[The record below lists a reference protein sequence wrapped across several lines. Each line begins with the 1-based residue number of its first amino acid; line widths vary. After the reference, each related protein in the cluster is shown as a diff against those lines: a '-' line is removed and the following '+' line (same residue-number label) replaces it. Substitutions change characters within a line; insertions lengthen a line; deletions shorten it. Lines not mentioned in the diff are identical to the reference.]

1 MADESNEVSGSMT
14 GAGAEGSVA
23 APVMSNLDRKITD
36 DFSQYT
42 VRKDLVS
49 EVKGNALVPSYV
61 LEYLLSK
68 YATTTDQESINA
80 GVKRVRDIL
89 ADNYVHR
96 EEANL
101 IQSKIREKGRY
112 QVIDKVQVALNEKL
126 DRYEATFEN
135 LGISRVVVDSITVDK
150 NPKLLVT
157 GIWCMCTLVYAY
169 SGDRDEVPWR
179 LHRLMP
185 VQMSHDDRE
194 NYLAMRAK
202 FTAGE
207 WIDLLMQS
215 VGFNPDL
222 FGERAKL
229 LHLVRMIPFVERNYN
244 LIELGPKGTGK
255 SHIYSEFSPHGML
268 ISGGEVTAAKL
279 FVNNANKQI
288 GLVGYWDTVAFD
300 EFAGKAKK
308 ADKAL
313 VDIMKNYM
321 ANKSFSRGTNVMQAE
336 ASMVFVG
343 NTSHNVP
350 YMLKNSDLFEEL
362 PVQYH
367 DPAFLDRIHYY
378 LPGWEFEQI
387 RTEMF
392 TSGYGFVVDYLA
404 EILHNLRN
412 VDYGSA
418 FEKYFKLSPS
428 LSTRDKD
435 GVRKTFSGLMK
446 LIYPSGQATPEQM
459 EPLLRCAIEGR
470 KRVKGQ
476 LCRID
481 STMAAVDFSYTRA
494 GSVEPI
500 AVHVLE
506 EDDYPELYWRGGHGE
521 VYERDGESSGV
532 GVSAARVNDVD
543 GLGAEK
549 ADSVTDTVPA
559 GDSNGSVD
567 GKPAAPV
574 GVTRKADSANEA
586 EAVPSVPAA
595 AAHES
600 ASLSAPARV
609 TSLSPI
615 ESAVATAKEGHVEF
629 AESQRGATYNKLF
642 GSYVAGAKHITLKD
656 PYIRLPYQIRNLAEF
671 LETVFTYT
679 DRSDEVHVHLITGCD
694 EEYADRQ
701 IDNLNQVQATFG
713 TLGITLAYEFS
724 DTGHDRSIVTDT
736 GWRVTL
742 GRGLDI
748 YQRYSDNDWLNPLT
762 RQQKLRRVKEFSVVY
777 QRK

>member
-1 MADESNEVSGSMT
+1 MADEEHMEQTLGQALGEPRET
-14 GAGAEGSVA
+14 AESA
-23 APVMSNLDRKITD
+23 IPVMNDLDRKVTAE
-36 DFSQYT
+36 FSGYT

-49 EVKGNALVPSYV
+49 KVKGNALVPSYV
-61 LEYLLSK
+61 LEYLLGK
-68 YATTTDQESINA
+68 YATTTDEDSVQA
-80 GVKRVRDIL
+80 GVDRVRAIL

-112 QVIDKVQVALNEKL
+112 NVIDKVQVALNEKL
-126 DRYEATFEN
+126 DQYEVTFEN
-135 LGISRVVVDSITVDK
+135 LGISRVVVDSQIAK
-150 NPKLLVT
+150 NNEKLMVT

-169 SGDRDEVPWR
+169 SGDPKDVPWR
-179 LHRLMP
+179 LQRLMP

-194 NYLAMRAK
+194 NYLAMRGK
-202 FTAGE
+202 FTSDE

-222 FGERAKL
+222 FGRRAKL

-279 FVNNANKQI
+279 FVNNSSRQI

-300 EFAGKAKK
+300 EFAGKTKK
-308 ADKAL
+308 ADRAL

-321 ANKSFSRGTNVMQAE
+321 ANKSFSRGRNTMQAE

-362 PVQYH
+362 PAQYH

-387 RTEMF
+387 RSEMF
-392 TSGYGFVVDYLA
+392 TRGYGFVVDYLA
-404 EILHNLRN
+404 EILHNLRD

-418 FEKYFKLSPS
+418 FERYFTLSPT

-446 LIYPSGQATPEQM
+446 LIYPSGEATMDEM

-470 KRVKGQ
+470 KRVKDQ

-481 STMAAVDFSYTRA
+481 STMAEVDFSYTRVGA
-494 GSVEPI
+494 AEPI
-500 AVHVLE
+500 AVQTLE
-506 EDDYPELYWRGGHGE
+506 EVEYPELYWRDGHHRPDDAE
-521 VYERDGESSGV
+521 ESS
-532 GVSAARVNDVD
+532 SAV
-543 GLGAEK
+543 E
-549 ADSVTDTVPA
+549 TA
-559 GDSNGSVD
+559 GRIG
-567 GKPAAPV
+567 
-574 GVTRKADSANEA
+574 
-586 EAVPSVPAA
+586 
-595 AAHES
+595 
-600 ASLSAPARV
+600 
-609 TSLSPI
+609 
-615 ESAVATAKEGHVEF
+615 ESAVAGPAGQTERSSQTEPPAQSGASVQSQPAEAASVASRPLAATQPPAATAPQPKLSRIERAAAAAREGRLTF
-629 AESQRGATYNKLF
+629 AEDQRGVTYNRLF
-642 GSYVAGAKHITLKD
+642 GAFVAGAHDITLVD
-656 PYIRLPYQIRNLAEF
+656 PYIRLPWQIRNFAEF
-671 LETVFTYT
+671 LETVLAYT
-679 DRSDEVHVHLITGCD
+679 ERTEEVHVHLVTRYTD
-694 EEYADRQ
+694 EQHVDNQ
-701 IDNLNQVQATFG
+701 IAGLDEVRDAFG
-713 TLGITLAYEFS
+713 QLGIIVTYEFS
-724 DTGHDRSIVTDT
+724 DTAHDRSIVTDT
-736 GWRVTL
+736 GWIVIL

-748 YQRYSDNDWLNPLT
+748 FQQYDTSWLNPMT
-762 RQQKLRRVKEFSVVY
+762 RQQQLRKVREFSVVY
-777 QRK
+777 QRDRSNE